1 MCPLPDNFGALSP
14 LEQIKAMED
23 YKQELVRMEEEK
35 ARILKEA
42 EEKKRLEE
50 LQNSIVIINVFKL
63 DNTRIV
69 LKVSDPNN
77 RLDVHRLLENTS
89 SHYYNFYDYSHTFE
103 IGYWKELESN
113 LLKLNNVKIEY
124 SKNIAKQIDDYL
136 SKPHYFIRKTPKSI
150 VVELHPLI
158 NYNHK
163 LASIPGNKFDWNTK
177 MYNIPLT
184 EAWRVYEY
192 VPPDGNIKVK
202 YEESALT
209 FIEEQAS
216 KKVEL
221 TEIMKADIYEPY
233 KDIDFNGYTLKPY
246 QTTAVRFIELSN
258 YRTIDADEMGLG
270 KSPTAIAAVELA
282 RRRNPDD
289 NNRALVICPARL
301 RENWEKQI
309 FKFTG
314 EYPAQFKGLMPSD
327 DDILRLLVNK
337 KQWNIISYESVGKVI
352 DHKKDDKTEGGNTLI
367 FESQERNLWAEVIR
381 HSRFK
386 YIIPDEAHYIRNT
399 DSGRSKGVRQL
410 VTVPCVIELTG
421 TPVMNKPEELW
432 PLLFMVDPET
442 FPSQERFVNQY
453 TVDGK
458 KVRNVKELKEVM
470 SMFMFR
476 RTKKDVMKFL
486 KPIERQVEYYKLS
499 DDGQQRYNAALEG
512 VYKKIDEAGNNY
524 EKEITHILA
533 QLNYCRQICAQDKV
547 ESGYVK
553 ELMENIIESHNG
565 SDDKYNKIL
574 FASFFQEPAFNI
586 YNQFTNV
593 SVKDRKLQ
601 ESLGINLGS
610 AKNILSFV
618 QPAGLEGIKVIDVPK
633 RMELIEQFNSDK
645 NINYLIGTL
654 MTLQEGLDIT
664 GAGYVIHNDLWWNP
678 SVHHQYEGRAY
689 GRASDPHSITSI
701 YIVASNTIDEM
712 IFDLHFNKNMMFN
725 ELVEGE
731 SEMAAQTVSVAKRII
746 EQLKNRRR

>member
-14 LEQIKAMED
+14 DEQIKAMEA
-23 YKQELVRMEEEK
+23 YKAELELFKKEQER
-35 ARILKEA
+35 LKREA
-42 EEKKRLEE
+42 EARKRLEE
-50 LQNSIVIINVFKL
+50 ENSKLVSISIFKL
-63 DNTRIV
+63 ENGRVFLRCIPDNR
-69 LKVSDPNN
+69 SDVINIMK
-77 RLDVHRLLENTS
+77 NTPS
-89 SHYYNFYDYSHTFE
+89 YYYDYYTHTSNFE
-103 IGYWKELESN
+103 VGYWKELEDS
-113 LLKLNNVKIEY
+113 LRKLSNVKIEY
-124 SKNIAKQIDDYL
+124 DKGTVKTIDDYIN
-136 SKPHYFIRKTPKSI
+136 KPHYFIKKTPKSI

-158 NYNHK
+158 NYNTK
-163 LASIPGNKFDWNTK
+163 LAAIPGNKYDWNTR
-177 MYNIPLT
+177 MYNLPLS
-184 EAWRVYEY
+184 EAWRVYECI
-192 VPPDGNIKVK
+192 PPDGNVKVK
-202 YEESALT
+202 YEEEALK
-209 FIEEQAS
+209 FIEEQAG
-216 KKVEL
+216 KKLEL
-221 TEIMKADIYEPY
+221 TEIMKSEIYEPY

-246 QTTAVRFIELSN
+246 QTTAVRFIELSG
-258 YRTIDADEMGLG
+258 YRAIDADEMGLG

-282 RRRNPDD
+282 RRKNPED

-352 DHKKDDKTEGGNTLI
+352 EHKKDDKTEGGNTLV

-381 HSRFK
+381 HARFK

-421 TPVMNKPEELW
+421 TPVMNRPEELW

-442 FPSQERFVNQY
+442 FPSQERFVSQY

-486 KPIERQVEYYKLS
+486 APIERQVEYYKLS
-499 DDGQQRYNAALEG
+499 DEGQQRYNDAMEG
-512 VYKKIDEAGNNY
+512 VYKKIDEAGNNI

-547 ESGYVK
+547 DSGYVK
-553 ELMENIIESHNG
+553 ELMEGIIESHNG
-565 SDDKYNKIL
+565 SDDKYNKIM
-574 FASFFQEPAFNI
+574 FASYFQEPSFNL
-586 YNQFTNV
+586 YNQFASV
-593 SVKDRKLQ
+593 SARDKNLN
-601 ESLGINLGS
+601 ESLGIRFESN
-610 AKNILSFV
+610 KNILSFV
-618 QPAGLEGIKVIDVPK
+618 QQSGENNLKIIDVPK
-633 RMELIEQFNSDK
+633 RMAMIEEFNSKPDIK
-645 NINYLIGTL
+645 YLIGTL
-654 MTLQEGLDIT
+654 GTLQEGLDIT
-664 GAGYVIHNDLWWNP
+664 GAGYVINNDLWWNP
-678 SVHHQYEGRAY
+678 FTHHQYEGRAY
-689 GRASDPHSITSI
+689 GRSNDPHSITSI
-701 YIVASNTIDEM
+701 YIVATNTIDEM

-731 SEMAAQTVSVAKRII
+731 AGMAEQTVSVARKII